1 MKQRIITTANRTID
15 FDIEDRDIIEH
26 FQNPDNCTE
35 IILRQINEERMY
47 QHIFEDESNLIIF
60 DIGANI
66 GLFAVHA
73 MDCADKIYA
82 VEPTPAHFDKLAR
95 LSAAFNDKI
104 KPLNCALSNTNGTMD
119 FYVSAKNPTQNSL
132 ISNWRSKDEQ
142 CISVETFDLATL
154 MKDVEHIDFV
164 KCDIE
169 GGEIIA
175 LTKETVAAVKHKVE
189 CWYIE
194 THQTDNT
201 IPHGESVRR
210 NLNTLRQVFESNGYG
225 VQQLN
230 FDTLWCYRETE
241 DASN

>member
-1 MKQRIITTANRTID
+1 MKQRIITTANRNID
-15 FDIEDRDIIEH
+15 FDIEDQDIIEH
-26 FQNPDNCTE
+26 FQNSDNCTE

-47 QHIFEDESNLIIF
+47 QHIFEGESNLTIF

-66 GLFAVHA
+66 GLFAVYA

-82 VEPTPAHFDKLAR
+82 VEPTPNHFDKLAR
-95 LSAAFNDKI
+95 LSAAFHSKI
-104 KPLNCALSNTNGTMD
+104 APVNCALGAKNGTMD

-132 ISNWRSKDEQ
+132 ISNWRSADEQ
-142 CISVETFDLATL
+142 KISVETKDLATL
-154 MKDVEHIDFV
+154 MKDVDHVDFV

-169 GGEIIA
+169 GGEIFA
-175 LTKETVAAVKHKVE
+175 LTTETVAAVRDKVE

-210 NLNTLRQVFESNGYG
+210 NLDTLRSVFESNGYG

-230 FDTLWCYRETE
+230 FDTLWCYKETE

>member
-1 MKQRIITTANRTID
+1 MKKRIITATNRAID
-15 FDIEDRDIIEH
+15 FEIEDQDIIEH

-47 QHIFEDESNLIIF
+47 QHIFEGESDLTIF

-66 GLFAVHA
+66 GLFGVYV
-73 MDCADKIYA
+73 MDCAEKIYA
-82 VEPTPAHFDKLAR
+82 VEPTPNHYDKLGR
-95 LSAAFNDKI
+95 ITAAFHDKI
-104 KPLNCALSNTNGTMD
+104 KPINCALGAKDGTMD
-119 FYVSAKNPTQNSL
+119 FYVSSKNPTQNSL
-132 ISNWRSKDEQ
+132 ISNWRSADEEK
-142 CISVETFDLATL
+142 ISVETKDLATL
-154 MKDVEHIDFV
+154 FKDVEHIDFV

-175 LTKETVAAVKHKVE
+175 LTKDTVGAVKDKVD

-201 IPHGESVRR
+201 IPHGESVKQ
-210 NLNTLRQVFESNGYG
+210 NLDTLREVFEINGYG

-230 FDTLWCYRETE
+230 FDTLWCYKETE
-241 DASN
+241 DAPN